1 MLLKVMFGPLQ
12 VVVLFHIVKRLVMS
26 IDELCQIFHF
36 VFREHMLL
44 YLVHDCC
51 EGLQANPACV
61 LAPFISEEG
70 LNQRAR
76 MADEEKGLG
85 GIHLNVLLVL
95 FFTFALRSHLWNS
108 LATRESSVEFGNV
121 CVQRL
126 PCAFDRQT
134 AARIEENLECVR
146 RFRARMMPAP

>member
-51 EGLQANPACV
+51 EGLQANPACACLRPLSV
-61 LAPFISEEG
+61 RRGSISVREWQMKRKASERHSS
-70 LNQRAR
+70 QCAAR
-76 MADEEKGLG
+76 S
-85 GIHLNVLLVL
+85 
-95 FFTFALRSHLWNS
+95 FFYLCAAEPS
-108 LATRESSVEFGNV
+108 LEFSCHAG
-121 CVQRL
+121 VQR
-126 PCAFDRQT
+126 
-134 AARIEENLECVR
+134 
-146 RFRARMMPAP
+146 